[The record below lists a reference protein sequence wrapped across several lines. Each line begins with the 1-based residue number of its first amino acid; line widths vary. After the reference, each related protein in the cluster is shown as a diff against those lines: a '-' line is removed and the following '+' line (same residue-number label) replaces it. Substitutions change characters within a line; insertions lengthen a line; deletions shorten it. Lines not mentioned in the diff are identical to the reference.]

1 MLRDK
6 CYEWFNATHR
16 EAWNDWSLE
25 AATQD
30 VANWHDGEKPDP
42 QELYD
47 TMKEIIAEFDAL
59 NNDDATVIAPDGWN

>member
-25 AATQD
+25 AATQ
-30 VANWHDGEKPDP
+30 
-42 QELYD
+42 
-47 TMKEIIAEFDAL
+47 KEIIAEFDAL